1 MAFTSYILYFIDSAG
16 FMASSLS
23 NIVNNLSEG
32 IHKMKRKYGH
42 DYKKCQTSGITCEMY
57 P

>member
-1 MAFTSYILYFIDSAG
+1 
-16 FMASSLS
+16 MASSLS
-23 NIVNNLSEG
+23 NIVNNLFEG